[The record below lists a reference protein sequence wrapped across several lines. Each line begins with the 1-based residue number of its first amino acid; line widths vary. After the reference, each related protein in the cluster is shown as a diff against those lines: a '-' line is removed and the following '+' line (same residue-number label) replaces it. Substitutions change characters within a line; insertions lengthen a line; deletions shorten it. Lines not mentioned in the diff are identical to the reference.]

1 LRHGHFIARSRQL
14 SEEVLEAIR
23 VRALRG
29 RELGFP
35 EEQLADMLG
44 VARETVSRWWTA
56 FQEGGLQAL
65 PHDRTGRPT
74 GSGRTLSNEQA
85 VQIQVVLD
93 EQMPNDRGIASPL
106 WTRRAVQA
114 LIRQFFNIEMPVRTV
129 GEYLKR
135 WGYTPKKPQRHARY
149 QDPEKVQEWLEKIYP
164 AIEEYAVK
172 EDAEILWCDE
182 TGVDSNDH
190 IGTGYA
196 LVGEPATIEVSSSP
210 CRMNVITA
218 FSNEGDMRF
227 MTYAQ
232 TMTTPLFLTFLV
244 KLISGAK
251 RKIYLIVDRHPVH
264 EANALEA
271 FLEKNACAI
280 ALFYLPPR
288 APELNPVEYLNQN
301 MKSEVNAEKLPE
313 NKKELR
319 SNMQRILHHLAKLP
333 AHVMSYFRNSF
344 VQYAAGTV

>member
-1 LRHGHFIARSRQL
+1 MAILLPDARQL
-14 SEEVLEAIR
+14 SDEVLEALR
-23 VRALRG
+23 VRALHG
-29 RELGFP
+29 HELGLT
-35 EEQLADMLG
+35 EEQLADVLG

-56 FQEGGLQAL
+56 YQEGGLQAL

-85 VQIQVVLD
+85 AQIQVVLD

-106 WTRRAVQA
+106 WTRRAVQS
-114 LIRQFFNIEMPVRTV
+114 LIRQLFGIEMPVRTV

-135 WGYTPKKPQRHARY
+135 WGYTPKKPQRHARG
-149 QDPEKVQEWLEKIYP
+149 QDPEAVLEWLEKTYP
-164 AIEEYAVK
+164 AIEEFAAK
-172 EDAEILWCDE
+172 EDAEILWSDE

-196 LVGEPATIEVSSSP
+196 LVGETPTIEVSSSP

-232 TMTTPLFLTFLV
+232 TMTAPLFLTFLA
-244 KLISGAK
+244 KLITGAK
-251 RKIYLIVDRHPVH
+251 RKIYLIVDRHSAH
-264 EANALEA
+264 EAGVVEEWLGKHASE
-271 FLEKNACAI
+271 I
-280 ALFYLPPR
+280 AMFYLPAR
-288 APELNPVEYLNQN
+288 APELNPVEYMNHDL
-301 MKSEVNAEKLPE
+301 KSGVNAKKLPDD
-313 NKKELR
+313 KKELR

-333 AHVMSYFRNSF
+333 EHVMSYFRNSF